1 MVNKTAVRQNAT
13 DVVKVVILG
22 ALPPPYGGPEVM
34 MQALLKGLRQKNKKL
49 AVHHLNTQVSRSLAE
64 KGGKHQWR
72 KSIYGAYQVA
82 QLIRQ
87 LLTFSPDVIYL
98 TLTNS
103 PSFLGFL
110 RDSPLMLAALL
121 FGKKLAIWFLGG
133 HYFYAHTTGL
143 KRSFVRVL
151 LSRVSLAVVEGQCL
165 KGVFQG
171 LVPTERIRVMPN
183 SADDSP
189 FREARM
195 RRANKGNPDSL
206 KRILFVGLMCEEK
219 GVRDIMAAIPQVPA
233 AHFIFV
239 GEWPSAQDEKE
250 VLDFLHQ
257 NRVADRVTFTGV
269 VSGPAKFDL
278 FCSSDIFVFP
288 TYFVYE
294 GHAVSSV
301 EALAAG
307 LPIVCTDHGALNES
321 VRDGWNGFF
330 VPKSDPAAIARRL
343 NQLLSDDDLRR
354 TMGERSR
361 QLYEERFTLP
371 QYVENWSKAILGCAA
386 I

>member
-1 MVNKTAVRQNAT
+1 MVNKAAVRQNNT
-13 DVVKVVILG
+13 VIVKILILG

-34 MQALLKGLRQKNKKL
+34 MGALLTGLRQNKKL
-49 AVHHLNTQVSRSLAE
+49 AVRHLNTQVSRSLAE
-64 KGGKHQWR
+64 KGGKHQLR
-72 KSIYGAYQVA
+72 KAIYGAYQVA

-87 LLTFSPDVIYL
+87 LITFSPDVIYL

-110 RDSPLMLAALL
+110 RDSPFMLATLL
-121 FGKKLAIWFLGG
+121 FGKKLGIWFLGG

-143 KRSFVRVL
+143 KRSFVRLL

-171 LVPTERIRVMPN
+171 LVPAERIRVMPN
-183 SADDSP
+183 SVDDGP
-189 FREARM
+189 FREARIRM
-195 RRANKGNPDSL
+195 ANKGNSGNL
-206 KRILFVGLMCEEK
+206 KRILFVGLMCPEK
-219 GVRDIMAAIPQVPA
+219 GVRDIIAAIPQVPA
-233 AHFIFV
+233 AHFIFA

-257 NRVADRVTFTGV
+257 HSVADRVTFAGV
-269 VSGPAKFDL
+269 VSGPAKFDV
-278 FCSSDIFVFP
+278 FCFSDIFVFP

-307 LPIVCTDHGALNES
+307 LPIICTDHGALNES

-330 VPKSDPAAIARRL
+330 VPKHDPAAIARRL

-371 QYVENWSKAILGCAA
+371 QYVQNWSKAIRRCAA

>member
-1 MVNKTAVRQNAT
+1 MVNETAVRPNSTAM
-13 DVVKVVILG
+13 VKIVILG

-34 MQALLKGLRQKNKKL
+34 MQALLAGLRPDKKI
-49 AVHHLNTQVSRSLAE
+49 AVHHINTQVSRSLAE
-64 KGGKHQWR
+64 KGGKHQLR
-72 KSIYGAYQVA
+72 KSISGAYQVM

-87 LLTFSPDVIYL
+87 LITFSPDMVYL

-110 RDSPLMLAALL
+110 RDSPFMLATLL
-121 FGKKLAIWFLGG
+121 FGKKLAVWFLGG

-143 KRSFVRVL
+143 KRAFVRLL
-151 LSRVSLAVVEGQCL
+151 LSRVSLAAVEGQGL
-165 KGVFQG
+165 KGVFQEM
-171 LVPTERIRVMPN
+171 VPRERITVMPN
-183 SADDSP
+183 SVDDSP
-189 FREARM
+189 FREARR
-195 RRANKGNPDSL
+195 RRANKADPDSL
-206 KRILFVGLMCEEK
+206 KRILFVGLMCPEK
-219 GVRDIMAAIPQVPA
+219 GVRDIMAAVPQVPA
-233 AHFIFV
+233 AHFIFA
-239 GEWPSAQDEKE
+239 GEWPSAQDERE

-307 LPIVCTDHGALNES
+307 LPIICTDHGALNES

-330 VPKSDPAAIARRL
+330 VPQSDPAAIARRL
-343 NQLLSDDDLRR
+343 NQLLSDDELRR

-361 QLYEERFTLP
+361 RLYTERFTLS
-371 QYVENWSKAILGCAA
+371 QYVENWSEAIRRGAA

>member
-1 MVNKTAVRQNAT
+1 MVKII
-13 DVVKVVILG
+13 ILG

-34 MQALLKGLRQKNKKL
+34 MEALLMGLKQNRKL
-49 AVHHLNTQVSRSLAE
+49 AVHHLNIQVSRSLAE
-64 KGGKHQWR
+64 KGGKHQLR
-72 KSIYGAYQVA
+72 KSIYGAYQVT
-82 QLIRQ
+82 QLIRR
-87 LLTFSPDVIYL
+87 LITFSPDMVYL

-110 RDSPLMLAALL
+110 RDSAFMLAALL

-133 HYFYAHTTGL
+133 HYFYVHTTGL
-143 KRSFVRVL
+143 KRSFVRAL
-151 LSRVSLAVVEGQCL
+151 LSRVSLAVVEGQRL
-165 KGVFQG
+165 KGVFNG
-171 LVPTERIRVMPN
+171 LVPAERIMVMPN
-183 SADDSP
+183 SIDDSP
-189 FREARM
+189 FLEARI
-195 RRANKGNPDSL
+195 RLANNVNPDTL
-206 KRILFVGLMCEEK
+206 KRILFVGLMCPEK
-219 GVRDIMAAIPQVPA
+219 GVRDIIAAIPQVPG

-239 GEWPSAQDEKE
+239 GEWPSAKDEKE
-250 VLDFLHQ
+250 VLDFLRQ

-278 FCSSDIFVFP
+278 FVSSDIYVFP

-307 LPIVCTDHGALNES
+307 LPIICTDHGALNES

-330 VPKSDPAAIARRL
+330 VPKSDPGAIARRL
-343 NQLLSDDDLRR
+343 NQLLGDDDLRL
-354 TMGERSR
+354 TMGKRSR

-371 QYVENWSKAILGCAA
+371 QYVENWSKAILSCAA
-386 I
+386 NPTVVE

>member
-1 MVNKTAVRQNAT
+1 M
-13 DVVKVVILG
+13 
-22 ALPPPYGGPEVM
+22 
-34 MQALLKGLRQKNKKL
+34 
-49 AVHHLNTQVSRSLAE
+49 
-64 KGGKHQWR
+64 
-72 KSIYGAYQVA
+72 

-87 LLTFSPDVIYL
+87 LITFSPDVVYL

-110 RDSPLMLAALL
+110 RDSPFMLAALL
-121 FGKKLAIWFLGG
+121 FRKKLAVWFLGG

-143 KRSFVRVL
+143 KRAFVRFL

-171 LVPTERIRVMPN
+171 LVPAERIRVMPN
-183 SADDSP
+183 SVDELP
-189 FREARM
+189 FREARK
-195 RRANKGNPDSL
+195 RLANKANSDTL
-206 KRILFVGLMCEEK
+206 KRILFVGLMCPEK
-219 GVRDIMAAIPQVPA
+219 GVRDIIAAIPQVPA
-233 AHFIFV
+233 AHFVFA
-239 GEWPSAQDEKE
+239 GEWPSAQDETE

-307 LPIVCTDHGALNES
+307 LPIICTDHGALNES

-343 NQLLSDDDLRR
+343 NQLLRDDDLRR

-371 QYVENWSKAILGCAA
+371 QYVENWSEAMLWRCAKN
-386 I
+386 

>member
-1 MVNKTAVRQNAT
+1 MVKI
-13 DVVKVVILG
+13 VILG
-22 ALPPPYGGPEVM
+22 SLPPPYGGPEVM
-34 MQALLKGLRQKNKKL
+34 MEALLTGLRQNKKL

-64 KGGKHQWR
+64 KGGKHQLR
-72 KSIYGAYQVA
+72 KSIYGAYQVL
-82 QLIRQ
+82 QLIWQ
-87 LLTFSPDVIYL
+87 LVTFSPDMIYL

-110 RDSPLMLAALL
+110 RDSPFMLATLL

-143 KRSFVRVL
+143 KRSFVRAL
-151 LSRVSLAVVEGQCL
+151 LSRVSLAVVEGQRL
-165 KGVFQG
+165 KGVFQE

-183 SADDSP
+183 SVDDSP

-195 RRANKGNPDSL
+195 RMANKGNSETL
-206 KRILFVGLMCEEK
+206 KRILFVGLMCPEK
-219 GVRDIMAAIPQVPA
+219 GVRDIIAAIPQVPA
-233 AHFIFV
+233 AYFIFV

-257 NRVADRVTFTGV
+257 NSVADRVTFTGV

-307 LPIVCTDHGALNES
+307 LPIICTDHGALNES

-371 QYVENWSKAILGCAA
+371 QYVKNWSEAMLRCAA

>member
-1 MVNKTAVRQNAT
+1 MTAVKRKRT
-13 DVVKVVILG
+13 GMVKIIILG
-22 ALPPPYGGPEVM
+22 SLPPPYGGPEVM
-34 MQALLKGLRQKNKKL
+34 MEALLTGLRQNNTI
-49 AVHHLNTQVSRSLAE
+49 AVHHINTQVSRSLAE
-64 KGGKHQWR
+64 KGGKHQLR
-72 KSIYGAYQVA
+72 KSIYGVYQVT

-87 LLTFSPDVIYL
+87 LFTFSPAMIYL

-110 RDSPLMLAALL
+110 RDSPFMLATLL
-121 FGKKLAIWFLGG
+121 FRKKLAVWFLGG

-143 KRSFVRVL
+143 KRSFVRAL
-151 LSRVSLAVVEGQCL
+151 LSRVSLAVVEGQSL
-165 KGVFQG
+165 KGVFQE
-171 LVPTERIRVMPN
+171 LVPQERIRVMPN
-183 SADDSP
+183 SVQDAP
-189 FREARM
+189 FREARIRM
-195 RRANKGNPDSL
+195 ANKWNSCAL
-206 KRILFVGLMCEEK
+206 KRILFVGLMCPEK
-219 GVRDIMAAIPQVPA
+219 GVRDIIATILQVSA

-239 GEWPSAQDEKE
+239 GEWPSAKDEQE

-257 NRVADRVTFTGV
+257 NNVADRVTFTGV

-307 LPIVCTDHGALNES
+307 LPIICTDHGALNES

-330 VPKSDPAAIARRL
+330 VAKSDPDAIARRL
-343 NQLLSDDDLRR
+343 NQLISDDELRR

-371 QYVENWSKAILGCAA
+371 KYVENWSKAILGCAA

>member
-1 MVNKTAVRQNAT
+1 MVNNTVVRQ
-13 DVVKVVILG
+13 DGMDIVKVLILG
-22 ALPPPYGGPEVM
+22 SLPPPYGGPEVM
-34 MQALLKGLRQKNKKL
+34 MQALLTGLRQNKKL
-49 AVHHLNTQVSRSLAE
+49 AVHHLNIQVSRSLAE
-64 KGGKHQWR
+64 KGGKHQLR
-72 KSIYGAYQVA
+72 KSIYGAYQVM

-87 LLTFSPDVIYL
+87 LITFSPDLIYL
-98 TLTNS
+98 TVTNS

-110 RDSPLMLAALL
+110 RDSPFMLATLL

-133 HYFYAHTTGL
+133 HYFYAHTSGI
-143 KRSFVRVL
+143 KRSFVRAL

-165 KGVFQG
+165 TGVFQE
-171 LVPTERIRVMPN
+171 LVPIERIRVIPN
-183 SADDSP
+183 SVDDAP
-189 FREARM
+189 FKEARLRM
-195 RRANKGNPDSL
+195 ANKGNSDTL
-206 KRILFVGLMCEEK
+206 KRILFVGLMCPEK
-219 GVRDIMAAIPQVPA
+219 GVRDIIAAIPQVPA

-239 GEWPSAQDEKE
+239 GEWPSARDEKE

-257 NRVADRVTFTGV
+257 NSVADRVTFTGV

-278 FCSSDIFVFP
+278 FCFSDIFVFL
-288 TYFVYE
+288 YE

-307 LPIVCTDHGALNES
+307 LPIICTDHGALNES

-330 VPKSDPAAIARRL
+330 VAKSDPDAIARRL
-343 NQLLSDDDLRR
+343 NQLISDDELRR

-361 QLYEERFTLP
+361 QLYEERFTLS